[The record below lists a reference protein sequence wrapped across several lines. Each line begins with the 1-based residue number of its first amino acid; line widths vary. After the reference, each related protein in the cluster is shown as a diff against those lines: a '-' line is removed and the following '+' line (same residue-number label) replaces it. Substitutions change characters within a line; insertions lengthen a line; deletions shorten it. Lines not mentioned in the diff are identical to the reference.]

1 MNYPIQYEIPMLGSP
16 DSVACDWALY
26 KLENQ
31 SPTKFSPDHQ
41 QRILKL
47 ADTIIKSKLKAWA
60 AITSPGAA
68 KEYLRIHLQARQ
80 EEVMAILFLNSKH
93 HIIRYEELFKGTID
107 SAMVYTRVLVKRAL
121 YHNAAA
127 CMMVHNHPS
136 WNPTPSEADKH
147 ITRRVFEAL
156 ALVDI
161 KLLDHFV
168 VGIDGAVSMAELGE
182 I

>member
-1 MNYPIQYEIPMLGSP
+1 MDYPIQYEIPLSESA

-26 KLENQ
+26 KLEHQ
-31 SPTKFSPDHQ
+31 SLDQLSPEHQ
-41 QRILKL
+41 LRILKL
-47 ADTIIKSKLKAWA
+47 ADAIIKSKLKAGA
-60 AITSPGAA
+60 PITSPSAA

-93 HIIRYEELFKGTID
+93 HVIRFEEMFKGTID

-121 YHNAAA
+121 HLNAAA

-156 ALVDI
+156 ALIDV